1 MSKSSVFIGMVIGFV
16 VGVLAAS
23 ALPLEREYIYVYLAG
38 MVLVFAMAYLKGFQ
52 YVALL
57 ALFLFVAGLG
67 VLRLQLASVNSEYG
81 ELFGQKQKYEGYIV
95 QEPDIR
101 DGRQLL
107 YFLPQGNEQRI
118 LITTTLVQEFFYG
131 DKVLTEGK
139 IVEPKSFSDFD
150 YKGYLQRHNVYA
162 QMSYPKLLILKS
174 HRLNLFKEN
183 LFKIKAALIK
193 RLAQVYA
200 EPQNSLLLGIL
211 IGAKKSLPANITE
224 NFNITGTSHIIA
236 VSGFN
241 ITIMITALAVMSR
254 FLGRRFSFWFTS
266 AVIIAFVLITG
277 ASASVIRAA
286 VMGFLLLLSFNIGRQ
301 YSVAPALFFAGAVML
316 VINPKILF
324 WDIGFQLSFA
334 ATLGIIYF
342 MPELNRATSSFP
354 ELGGVKTILLTTIS
368 ATVATLPL
376 VLYNFER
383 LSLSALPVNV
393 LILPIVPATMLFGFL
408 SLLPGVGPGF
418 AFIGNLLLLYILK
431 ITEWFAR
438 LPYSSLSIKISFY
451 ILWLLVAMVLVLY
464 ELLQRWNNRHMEQL
478 NSSPVYDKIAGMRE
492 D

>member
-1 MSKSSVFIGMVIGFV
+1 MSKSRVFIGLVISFA
-16 VGVLAAS
+16 VGVLVAS
-23 ALPLEREYIYVYLAG
+23 SWPLDREYVYFYLAG
-38 MVLVFAMAYLKGFQ
+38 TVLIFALAYLKSFQ
-52 YVALL
+52 FGAML

-67 VLRLQLASVNSEYG
+67 VLRLNTTIMESEYSQ
-81 ELFGQKQKYEGYIV
+81 LFGTKQKFEGLIT
-95 QEPDIR
+95 QEADVR

-107 YFLPQGNEQRI
+107 YFLPQGNKQRI

-131 DKVLTEGK
+131 DKILAEGK
-139 IVEPKSFSDFD
+139 IVEPKNFEDFD
-150 YKGYLQRHNVYA
+150 YKGYLERHNVYA

-174 HRLNLFKEN
+174 HQLNPVKEN
-183 LFKIKAALIK
+183 LFKVKAALIK
-193 RLAQVYA
+193 RLAEVYK

-211 IGAKKSLPANITE
+211 IGAKKTLPANITE

-241 ITIMITALAVMSR
+241 ITIMITALAVLSR
-254 FLGRRFSFWFTS
+254 FFGRRFSFWFTG

-301 YSVAPALFFAGAVML
+301 YSVAPALFFAGGVML
-316 VINPKILF
+316 LINPKILF

-342 MPELNRATSSFP
+342 MPELNRATNFWP
-354 ELGGVKTILLTTIS
+354 ELKGIKTILLTTVS

-383 LSLSALPVNV
+383 LSLSALVVNV
-393 LILPIVPATMLFGFL
+393 LVLPLIPATMLFGFL
-408 SLLPGVGPGF
+408 SLLPLVGTGF
-418 AFIGNLLLLYILK
+418 AFMGNLLLIYILK
-431 ITEWFAR
+431 VTEWFAR
-438 LPYSSLSIKISFY
+438 LPFSSLDLQISVY
-451 ILWLLVAMVLVLY
+451 TLWLLMAAVLGLY
-464 ELLQRWNNRHMEQL
+464 ILLWCWNNRHGGEL
-478 NSSPVYDKIAGMRE
+478 KHSEECDKIAEIE